1 MSLLCL
7 LREAGPQHST
17 KNCHEHSEY
26 LVRLFKVHIW
36 LSAGRERKETCLL
49 TSFVVMALNGA
60 AKFNKICPII
70 ISAIERMLVP
80 DDNAVTPRQWQYL
93 FQDVYALTHA
103 RPKSFSEELHTSL
116 SEFVASH
123 FHKQCQVAFAMFDST
138 TISNAQ
144 LHIRL

>member
-1 MSLLCL
+1 MIATNGGFSTIQARGRLEHGAFTHSSFWLLDATSLCSS
-7 LREAGPQHST
+7 ST
-17 KNCHEHSEY
+17 GVK
-26 LVRLFKVHIW
+26 K
-36 LSAGRERKETCLL
+36 GLL